1 MTRPI
6 RIGTRGS
13 KLALWQAGE
22 VKRRLE
28 AGGHSS
34 SIQIVRTTGDTRQDV
49 SLASIGGKGVFIKE
63 LEEALERDQ
72 IDLAVHSLKD
82 VPSRLPEEFRLAAFL
97 ERGDPHDV
105 WVHRT
110 GMPVDA
116 VAGGTVVGT
125 SAPRRRAQ
133 LRSLYPHLDL
143 RDIRGN
149 VDSRIFKVQS
159 GVYDAAVLAC
169 AGLQRLGRDDV
180 ITGVFTVDTM
190 IPAAGQGIVA
200 VETLASR
207 ADLNDTLA
215 TINHE
220 ETEAVARC
228 ERGVLDRF
236 GTTLDCH
243 SAVAVHA
250 TLRAEA
256 LTIHAFLSD
265 SEGGDAIRVK
275 RVGERARPES
285 VVAAVADELIAKG
298 ALEILG
304 RPVVEQS

>member
-22 VKRRLE
+22 VKKRLE
-28 AGGHSS
+28 AEGHSS
-34 SIQIVRTTGDTRQDV
+34 SIEIVRTTGDTRQDV
-49 SLASIGGKGVFIKE
+49 SLATIGGKGVFIKE

-72 IDLAVHSLKD
+72 IDIAVHSLKD
-82 VPSRLPEEFRLAAFL
+82 VPSRLPEQFRLAAFL
-97 ERGDPHDV
+97 ERGDPHDA

-110 GMPVDA
+110 GTPVDS

-149 VDSRIFKVQS
+149 VDSRIAKVQS
-159 GVYDAAVLAC
+159 GAYDAAVLAC

-180 ITGVFTVDTM
+180 ITGVFTVETM

-207 ADLNDTLA
+207 ADLNETLA
-215 TINHE
+215 MINHE
-220 ETEAVARC
+220 KTEAVARC
-228 ERGVLDRF
+228 ERGVLERF

-250 TLRAEA
+250 TFREEE
-256 LTIHAFLSD
+256 LTIRAFLSD

-275 RVGERARPES
+275 RVGERARSNS
-285 VVAAVADELIAKG
+285 VVAAVANELIAKG

-304 RPVVEQS
+304 RPVVES